1 MSKDKNNK
9 LKNNQS
15 IQKPESTIGVIV
27 EGEEAE
33 LNKMEMLSDKEREE
47 LLQRLDK
54 ESSYRKLT
62 GVWKNITVAILF
74 CFTVFQVFTAVVPTF
89 FKSVPTLPTQ
99 ILRMSHLGF
108 VIVLAFLLYPARSKS
123 NRTKIAIYDYVLAA
137 VFFGIIAYYITNF
150 DAIVN
155 RSGMY
160 NQTDV
165 IVGVIGT
172 LLVMEACRRVV
183 GWPIVIIATLFILYA
198 YFGRF
203 IPGLLN
209 HRGYS
214 VERIATHLFYT
225 TEGII
230 GLPLGTAASY
240 IFLFIL
246 FGAFLEKT
254 GIGQF
259 FIDAANAIA
268 GWAAGG
274 PAKVAVLTSALQ
286 GTISG
291 SSVSNTVSTGSFTI
305 PLMKSL
311 GYKPDFAAAVEA
323 SASTGG
329 QIMPPI
335 MGAAAFLIAE
345 TVGVPY
351 LDVAKAAVIPAL
363 LYFTGIWIMIHLEA
377 RKLGLVGL
385 PREELPKLGVI
396 FKERGHLILPL
407 VVIIALL
414 VNDRTPVFA
423 AFGGI
428 VSAIIAPYL
437 RKSTRVRVKDL
448 LEAMVNGAR
457 NILGVS
463 CACGVAG
470 IIVGIVTLTGL
481 GLKLG
486 GGLVTAAGGSVMLTL
501 FFTMITSLVLGMG
514 VPTTANYLITSTIAA
529 PIVMQLGVP
538 ALAAHLFAFYF
549 GILAD
554 ITPPV
559 ALAAYA
565 GSAIAKG
572 NPFKTGVQATKL
584 AIAAFII
591 PYIFVLNPSL
601 IWIGSTPLLM
611 VRVIATALIGMI
623 GISAGMSGWMYTKA
637 SWIERILFMG
647 GGLMLIDPNGATD
660 LVGIGIVAV
669 LTAFQVYKNKKQTK
683 VTA

>member
-1 MSKDKNNK
+1 MS
-9 LKNNQS
+9 NNQEF
-15 IQKPESTIGVIV
+15 QKNEIPQF
-27 EGEEAE
+27 EGQ
-33 LNKMEMLSDKEREE
+33 LSEKEREE
-47 LLQRLDK
+47 LIQRLDK
-54 ESSYRKLT
+54 ESSYRKLS
-62 GVWKNITVAILF
+62 GVWKKITTVILL
-74 CFTVFQVFTAVVPTF
+74 CFTLFQMYTAMIPTI
-89 FKSVPTLPTQ
+89 PAQ
-99 ILRMSHLGF
+99 QLRMTHLGF
-108 VIVLAFLLYPARSKS
+108 VIVLAFLLFPATMKGSRE
-123 NRTKIAIYDYVLAA
+123 KIAILDYVFAA
-137 VFFGIIAYYITNF
+137 LFLGVVSYYLINYEAIIG
-150 DAIVN
+150 

-165 IVGVIGT
+165 IVGIIGII
-172 LLVMEACRRVV
+172 LVMEACRRVV
-183 GWPIVIIATLFILYA
+183 GLPIVVIAAAFILYA
-198 YFGRF
+198 YFGRSM
-203 IPGLLN
+203 PGLLT

-214 VERIATHLFYT
+214 IERIATHLFYT

-230 GLPLGTAASY
+230 GLPIGTAATY

-246 FGAFLEKT
+246 FGSFLEKT

-311 GYKPDFAAAVEA
+311 GYKPEFAAAVEA
-323 SASTGG
+323 AASTGG

-335 MGAAAFLIAE
+335 MGAAGFLIAE

-351 LDVAKAAVIPAL
+351 LEVAKAAIIPAI
-363 LYFTGIWIMIHLEA
+363 LYFTGILIMIHLEA
-377 RKLGLVGL
+377 KKLGLVGL
-385 PREELPKLGVI
+385 PKESLPKLGPI

-407 VVIIALL
+407 IVIIVLL
-414 VNDRTPVFA
+414 GMDMTPTYA
-423 AFGGI
+423 AFCGI
-428 VSAIIAPYL
+428 IASIIAPYL
-437 RKSTRVRVKDL
+437 RKSTHVPVSDL
-448 LEAMVNGAR
+448 FEALINGAR

-470 IIVGIVTLTGL
+470 IIVGVVTLTGL

-486 GGLVTAAGGSVMLTL
+486 GGLVAAAGGNIMLTL

-538 ALAAHLFAFYF
+538 MLAAHLFAFYF

-572 NPFKTGVQATKL
+572 NPFKAGVQATKL

-591 PYIFVLNPSL
+591 PYIFVFSPAV
-601 IWIGSTPLLM
+601 IWIDATPLLII
-611 VRVIATALIGMI
+611 RIIITALIGMI
-623 GISAGMSGWMYTKA
+623 GIAAGMTGWFSTRA
-637 SWIERILFMG
+637 NVLERILFIAA
-647 GGLMLIDPNGATD
+647 GLMLIDPSFMTD
-660 LVGIGIVAV
+660 VIGIGGISLLAAYQRFYKEKKVA
-669 LTAFQVYKNKKQTK
+669 AAQS
-683 VTA
+683 A

>member
-1 MSKDKNNK
+1 MKFGRKKDGEN
-9 LKNNQS
+9 LTGSSQVEEGLV
-15 IQKPESTIGVIV
+15 QDDEVI
-27 EGEEAE
+27 
-33 LNKMEMLSDKEREE
+33 DKDE
-47 LLQRLDK
+47 LLAKLDK
-54 ESSYRKLT
+54 ESAYRKLD
-62 GVWKNITVAILF
+62 GIWKKITTVMLF
-74 CFTVFQVFTAVVPTF
+74 CFTAFQLYTALMGTF
-89 FKSVPTLPTQ
+89 PAQLQ
-99 ILRMSHLGF
+99 RMIHLGF
-108 VIVLAFLLYPARSKS
+108 VITLAYLLYPATSKGS
-123 NRTKIAIYDYVLAA
+123 RKKIAFLDYIFSGA
-137 VFFGIIAYYITNF
+137 FFCIVAYYIMNYE
-150 DAIVN
+150 AIIG
-155 RSGMY
+155 RSGSY
-160 NQTDV
+160 NQVDV

-172 LLVMEACRRVV
+172 ILVMEACRRVV
-183 GWPIVIIATLFILYA
+183 GWPIVIIAMVFISYA
-198 YFGRF
+198 YFGRN
-203 IPGLLN
+203 IPGFFN

-214 VERIATHLFYT
+214 LERIATHLFYT

-230 GLPLGTAASY
+230 GLPLGTCATY

-259 FIDAANAIA
+259 FIDVANSVA
-268 GWAAGG
+268 GFAAGG

-311 GYKPDFAAAVEA
+311 GYKPEFAAAVEA
-323 SASTGG
+323 AASTGG

-345 TVGVPY
+345 AVGVPY
-351 LDVAKAAVIPAL
+351 LEVAKAAIIPAL
-363 LYFTGIWIMIHLEA
+363 LYFTGIWMMIHLEA
-377 RKLGLVGL
+377 KKIGLVGI
-385 PREELPKLGVI
+385 PKDQLPKVGPIL
-396 FKERGHLILPL
+396 KERGHLILPI
-407 VVIIALL
+407 VVIIVLL
-414 VNDRTPVFA
+414 AMDRSPIYA
-423 AFGGI
+423 ATRGI
-428 VSAIIAPYL
+428 LAAVIAPYL
-437 RKSTRVRVKDL
+437 RKSTYVPLRDL
-448 LEAMVNGAR
+448 FDALINGAR
-457 NILGVS
+457 NIISVA

-486 GGLVTAAGGSVMLTL
+486 GGLISAAGGMVSLTL

-538 ALAAHLFAFYF
+538 PLAAHLFTFYF

-591 PYIFVLNPSL
+591 PYIFVMNP
-601 IWIGSTPLLM
+601 
-611 VRVIATALIGMI
+611 ALILIDTNFIEVIRITATSLVGMF
-623 GISAGMSGWMYTKA
+623 GISAGMTGWVYGKA
-637 SWIERILFMG
+637 SKLERLLLIAA
-647 GGLMLIDPNGATD
+647 GLMLINPTVMTD
-660 LVGIGIVAV
+660 IIGTGGIALMIAYQHIKYKKIKPAKVA
-669 LTAFQVYKNKKQTK
+669 
-683 VTA
+683 

>member
-1 MSKDKNNK
+1 MDKNRDNK
-9 LKNNQS
+9 LHL
-15 IQKPESTIGVIV
+15 ESF
-27 EGEEAE
+27 EGQ
-33 LNKMEMLSDKEREE
+33 LSEKEREE
-47 LLQRLDK
+47 LIQKLDK
-54 ESSYRKLT
+54 ESSYRKLEGFWQYFVT
-62 GVWKNITVAILF
+62 AILL
-74 CFTVFQVFTAVVPTF
+74 CFTLFQMYTAATGTMPAQ
-89 FKSVPTLPTQ
+89 L
-99 ILRMSHLGF
+99 LRMTHIGF
-108 VIVLAFLLYPARSKS
+108 VIVLVYLLFPARAKSARNKIAWIDFLL
-123 NRTKIAIYDYVLAA
+123 AA
-137 VFFGIIAYYITNF
+137 TFFGIVAYYILNF
-150 DAIVN
+150 DALVN

-160 NQTDV
+160 NRFDV
-165 IVGVIGT
+165 IVGVIGA

-183 GWPIVIIATLFILYA
+183 GLPIVVIATVFLLYA
-198 YFGRF
+198 YFGKYM
-203 IPGLLN
+203 PGLLT

-230 GLPLGTAASY
+230 GLPIGTAATY

-254 GIGQF
+254 GIGEF
-259 FIDAANAIA
+259 FIDSANAIA

-311 GYKPDFAAAVEA
+311 GYKPEFAAAVEA
-323 SASTGG
+323 AASTGG

-335 MGAAAFLIAE
+335 MGAAAFLIADA
-345 TVGVPY
+345 VGIPY
-351 LDVAKAAVIPAL
+351 LDVAKAAIIPAI

-385 PREELPKLGVI
+385 PKEKLPKLLPI
-396 FKERGHLILPL
+396 FKERGHLVLPL
-407 VVIIALL
+407 IVIIALL
-414 VNDRTPVFA
+414 AMDKTPTYA

-428 VSAIIAPYL
+428 LSAIVAPYL
-437 RKSTRVRVKDL
+437 RKHTHVPLRDL
-448 LEAMVNGAR
+448 VDALVNGAR

-470 IIVGIVTLTGL
+470 IIVGVVTLTGL

-486 GGLVTAAGGSVMLTL
+486 GGLVDAAGGHIILTL

-572 NPFKTGVQATKL
+572 NPFQAGVQATKL

-591 PYIFVLNPSL
+591 PYIFVLNPAL
-601 IWIGSTPLLM
+601 IWIDATPLLM
-611 VRVIATALIGMI
+611 LRIIITALVGMV
-623 GISAGMSGWMYTKA
+623 GISAGMTGWLKA
-637 SWIERILFMG
+637 KANALERILFVG
-647 GGLMLIDPNGATD
+647 GGLMLIDPSGMTD
-660 LVGIGIVAV
+660 FIGIGIIGL
-669 LTAFQVYKNKKQTK
+669 LTIFQTIKYKRHTS
-683 VTA
+683 A